1 MNLID
6 CIMYFD
12 EDMILD
18 IRLNTLNNF
27 VSKFII
33 CEAKFNHKGLPK
45 KLNFDIK
52 KFKKFQDKIIY
63 LVVEKQPENIF
74 NIENIKDENIKVSKI
89 LDNAL
94 IRENFQRN
102 YCLSYLKIFL

>member
-1 MNLID
+1 MKIID
-6 CIMYFD
+6 CFMYFD

-18 IRLNTLNNF
+18 IRLNILNEF

-52 KFKKFQDKIIY
+52 NLK
-63 LVVEKQPENIF
+63 
-74 NIENIKDENIKVSKI
+74 S
-89 LDNAL
+89 
-94 IRENFQRN
+94 
-102 YCLSYLKIFL
+102 LKIK